1 MKEEIITKEYLAD
14 HPDEIFVFGDNI
26 DRVGCGGAAMLRY
39 EPNVYGFVTKKKPS
53 SRDEDY
59 YRVEEYRPV
68 FASELKKLIVEM
80 YNNQDKTYLISRL
93 GAGLANKYHIWEEL
107 VEPHL
112 KLILGKL
119 PNVRFLYEGDL

>member
-14 HPDEIFVFGDNI
+14 HPDDIFVFGDNT

-59 YRVEEYRPV
+59 YQVEEYKPV
-68 FASELKKLIVEM
+68 FKSELKKLIVEM
-80 YNNQDKTYLISRL
+80 SKNPTKTYLISRL
-93 GAGLANKYHIWEEL
+93 GAGLANKYRIWEEL
-107 VEPHL
+107 VEPNL
-112 KLILGKL
+112 KRILGKL
-119 PNVRFLYEGDL
+119 PNVRFLYEEDA